1 MQRLVVGCGAWEVRS
16 RYDVA
21 TVCVTVPPQPATVH
35 NMTRTTS
42 APPIDVDYLMER
54 VRENVRMLKV
64 LRKRT
69 DEQLATL
76 GNYSSRQIVADRL
89 SGRTPIDLQD
99 VVRLAVALNVPP
111 ELMQASKSD
120 LMAWYEDHPEDPQP
134 ATKLAP
140 TPRKKSPARKR

>member
-1 MQRLVVGCGAWEVRS
+1 
-16 RYDVA
+16 
-21 TVCVTVPPQPATVH
+21 
-35 NMTRTTS
+35 
-42 APPIDVDYLMER
+42 VDYLMER